1 MFLLTI
7 ERLSDG
13 KELELTHNGETL
25 YDADRKILDHDYF
38 VTQVDGIEL
47 PEIDMA
53 TYDIAS
59 MDGVKVSNIK
69 MPDREITVTVLIRN
83 NVERNRI
90 AIHQLCRVRSVMR
103 LHFVTDGGAKYID
116 GYTKSIDSDR
126 FSNMVEMDI
135 TFICPDPYFKAES
148 GVITD
153 MSKTYGAFHFPFAMK
168 NVVGVQD
175 LLRTATI
182 NSVSENETGI
192 IIRITFLASAT
203 GIRIRNATTGEYL
216 TIEYY
221 SFKSGDIVEVNTIDG
236 QKGVTLYS
244 GTTEKSI
251 IAYVLDGSRFFQLQ
265 AGDNRF
271 NYTLRDSSGNYNPQN
286 INATIEFDFTPIYME
301 L

>member
-1 MFLLTI
+1 MFSLTI

-13 KELELTHNGETL
+13 SALELTYNEGKYQLVE
-25 YDADRKILDHDYF
+25 
-38 VTQVDGIEL
+38 VDGIEL

-59 MDGVKVSNIK
+59 IDGAKVSNIK
-69 MPDREITVTVLIRN
+69 MPDREITATLYIRG
-83 NVERNRI
+83 NVETNRR

-116 GYTKSIDSDR
+116 GYVKSIDSNR
-126 FSNMVEMDI
+126 FSNIVEMDI
-135 TFICPDPYFKAES
+135 TFICPDPYFKAET

-153 MSKTYGAFHFPFAMK
+153 MSRTYGAFYFPFGM
-168 NVVGVQD
+168 NRVMGVQD

-192 IIRITFLASAT
+192 IIRVTFLASASSL
-203 GIRIRNATTGEYL
+203 RITNADTGEYL
-216 TIEYY
+216 TINY
-221 SFKSGDIVEVNTIDG
+221 SFSNGDILEINTIDG
-236 QKGVTLYS
+236 QKDVTLQHNDS
-244 GTTEKSI
+244 IRSI
-251 IAYVLDGSRFFQLQ
+251 IAYVADGSTFFQLQ

-271 NYTLRDSSGNYNPQN
+271 NYVINNNPQN
-286 INATIEFDFTPIYME
+286 VNAEMEFDFTPIYME